1 MINVIL
7 KRNIIII
14 IYIKKIIYYKIKNM
28 PPKGIVATP
37 SMLYTEI

>member
-7 KRNIIII
+7 KRNIII